1 MYCFLTCNICH
12 PYFCF
17 SVMSSVW
24 LLLRFFSL
32 SLDLIIM
39 YLDVTFFV
47 FQILLSLESRFM
59 GKDADRWVEL
69 VMGAYGYFLHIAS
82 VLSMK

>member
-1 MYCFLTCNICH
+1 MFSYLQYLSSLFLFLCNV
-12 PYFCF
+12 FCLTAF
-17 SVMSSVW
+17 KI
-24 LLLRFFSL
+24 FSL

-59 GKDADRWVEL
+59 GKDADRWIEL

>member
-1 MYCFLTCNICH
+1 
-12 PYFCF
+12 
-17 SVMSSVW
+17 
-24 LLLRFFSL
+24 
-32 SLDLIIM
+32 M

-59 GKDADRWVEL
+59 GKYAERWIKL
-69 VMGAYGYFLHIAS
+69 VMGAYGHFLHIAS

>member
-1 MYCFLTCNICH
+1 
-12 PYFCF
+12 
-17 SVMSSVW
+17 
-24 LLLRFFSL
+24 
-32 SLDLIIM
+32 M

-47 FQILLSLESRFM
+47 FHILLSLESRFM